1 MNILI
6 AEDDAVT
13 RKLLRVQLQSLGH
26 NVTVARDGQDAWQH
40 YQAEPTRLVVSDW
53 LMPKMDGLELC
64 KKIRARE
71 DSEYTF
77 FILLTANTDK
87 ESNYQL
93 AIESGVDDFLPK
105 PMNNRQL
112 VGRLRV
118 AQRILYSTSRM
129 SSMDKM
135 LTMCAYTK
143 KVNAPD
149 EGGWQTVEEY
159 MSRRLGVSISH
170 GIEPSYYENVIKPQL
185 QQMKAG

>member
-13 RKLLRVQLQSLGH
+13 RKLLRAQLQSLGH
-26 NVTVARDGQDAWQH
+26 SVTVTHDGEEAWARFQDTS
-40 YQAEPTRLVVSDW
+40 PRLVVSDW
-53 LMPKMDGLELC
+53 MMPNMDGLELC
-64 KKIRARE
+64 QRIRARE
-71 DSEYTF
+71 DEDYTF
-77 FILLTANTDK
+77 FILLTAISDQ
-87 ESNYQL
+87 ESNYQK

-105 PMNNRQL
+105 PMNKRQL

-118 AQRILYSTSRM
+118 AQRILYSTSRINT
-129 SSMDKM
+129 MDKM

-143 KVNAPD
+143 KINAPE